1 MLCHV
6 DIHENSREDSA
17 TFNFHGITWERAKGS
32 GEFIFQAFTEPK
44 IQNLSFGGHHGAASQ
59 IYVLRYKTL
68 SF

>member
-6 DIHENSREDSA
+6 DIQENSREDSA
-17 TFNFHGITWERAKGS
+17 TFNFLGITWEKAKGP

-44 IQNLSFGGHHGAASQ
+44 IQNLSSGRHHGAASQ
-59 IYVLRYKTL
+59 IYSLRYKTL